1 MISNTDIT
9 IGNSCSLLEVSRSS
23 YYSWQLRSSLPKVKD
38 ETIERIKEIC
48 TDFSKYGYRRV
59 TKQLHRDGKII
70 NTKKVRRIMK
80 EEKLVVR
87 KKRYKPITTQSN
99 HSLQTYPNLAK
110 NFTPTGVN
118 QLWVADI
125 TYIRLQYEFVYLA
138 AITDVFSRRCV
149 GWALSRNIDA
159 QLALSALNK
168 AIQLRGKENVIGCI
182 HHSDQGVQYAAM
194 AYVEKLREHDMLA
207 SMSRKGN
214 CYDNAFAETFFKT
227 LKYEE
232 VLMNEYQTF
241 DDAYQNIKRFIEE
254 VYNKKRLHS
263 SIGYVPPEEFENK
276 MLNMSLT

>member
-1 MISNTDIT
+1 MISTTNTKINT
-9 IGNSCSLLEVSRSS
+9 ACSLLEVSRSG
-23 YYSWQLRSSLPKVKD
+23 YYYWQQRSCLPETKD
-38 ETIERIKEIC
+38 ETKERIREIC

-59 TKQLHRDGKII
+59 TKQLQRDGKII

-80 EEKLVVR
+80 EENLVVK

-125 TYIRLQYEFVYLA
+125 TYIRLLYEFVYLA

-168 AIQLRGKENVIGCI
+168 AIQLRGKENVAACI
-182 HHSDQGVQYAAM
+182 HHSDQGVQYASAV
-194 AYVEKLREHDMLA
+194 YVKKLNEHDMLV

-232 VLMNEYQTF
+232 VLMNEYESF
-241 DDAYQNIKRFIEE
+241 DDAHQNIKRFIEE

>member
-1 MISNTDIT
+1 MISTTDIG
-9 IGNSCSLLEVSRSS
+9 INNACSLMEVSRSG
-23 YYSWQLRSSLPKVKD
+23 YYYWQQRSKLPEVTDELRN
-38 ETIERIKEIC
+38 RIKELC
-48 TDFSKYGYRRV
+48 TEFSKYGYRRV

-110 NFTPTGVN
+110 NFTPSGVN

-125 TYIRLQYEFVYLA
+125 TYIQLLYEFVYLA
-138 AITDVFSRRCV
+138 AITDVFSRRCI

-159 QLALSALNK
+159 QLALSALDK
-168 AIQLRGKENVIGCI
+168 AIELRGNVVGCI
-182 HHSDQGVQYAAM
+182 HHSDQGVQYAAGV
-194 AYVEKLREHDMLA
+194 YVEKLNEHGVLI

-232 VLMNEYQTF
+232 VLMNEYQSF
-241 DDAYQNIKRFIEE
+241 DDAKQNIKRFIEE

>member
-23 YYSWQLRSSLPKVKD
+23 YYSWQLRSSLPEVKD

-110 NFTPTGVN
+110 NFTPVGVN

-138 AITDVFSRRCV
+138 AITDVFSRRSV
-149 GWALSRNIDA
+149 GWALSRNIDT

>member
-23 YYSWQLRSSLPKVKD
+23 YYSWQLRSSLRKVKD

-138 AITDVFSRRCV
+138 AITDVFSRRSV
-149 GWALSRNIDA
+149 GWALSRNIDT

>member
-38 ETIERIKEIC
+38 ETIEQIKEIC

-110 NFTPTGVN
+110 NFTPTGMN

-138 AITDVFSRRCV
+138 AITDVFSRRSV
-149 GWALSRNIDA
+149 GWALSRNIDT

>member
-38 ETIERIKEIC
+38 ETIELIKEIC

-138 AITDVFSRRCV
+138 AITDVFSRRSV
-149 GWALSRNIDA
+149 GWALSRNIDT

>member
-1 MISNTDIT
+1 MIKTADFGINTA
-9 IGNSCSLLEVSRSS
+9 CSLMEVSRSG
-23 YYSWQLRSSLPKVKD
+23 YYAWQQRSMLPEAWD
-38 ETIERIKEIC
+38 ETRERIKEIC

-110 NFTPTGVN
+110 NFTPTGMN

-138 AITDVFSRRCV
+138 AITDVFSRRSV
-149 GWALSRNIDA
+149 GWALSRNIDT

>member
-1 MISNTDIT
+1 MD
-9 IGNSCSLLEVSRSS
+9 VSRSG
-23 YYSWQLRSSLPKVKD
+23 YYYWQLRSSLPEIKD
-38 ETIERIKEIC
+38 ETKERIKEIC

-70 NTKKVRRIMK
+70 NTKKERRIMK

-138 AITDVFSRRCV
+138 AITDVFSRRSV
-149 GWALSRNIDA
+149 GWALSRNIDT

>member
-138 AITDVFSRRCV
+138 AITDVFSRRSV
-149 GWALSRNIDA
+149 GWALSRNIDT

>member
-23 YYSWQLRSSLPKVKD
+23 YYSWQLRSSLPEVKD

-138 AITDVFSRRCV
+138 AITDVFSRRSV
-149 GWALSRNIDA
+149 GWALSRNIDT

>member
-1 MISNTDIT
+1 MISTTNTGINT
-9 IGNSCSLLEVSRSS
+9 ACSLLEVSRSG
-23 YYSWQLRSSLPKVKD
+23 YYHWQQRSCLPEVKD
-38 ETIERIKEIC
+38 EIIERIKEIC

-59 TKQLHRDGKII
+59 TKQLQRDGKII

-80 EEKLVVR
+80 EANLVVKR
-87 KKRYKPITTQSN
+87 KRYKPITTQSN

-125 TYIRLQYEFVYLA
+125 TYIRLLYEFVYLA
-138 AITDVFSRRCV
+138 AITDVFSRRCI
-149 GWALSRNIDA
+149 GWALSRNIDTN
-159 QLALSALNK
+159 LALTALNK
-168 AIQLRGKENVIGCI
+168 AIELRGNIVGCI
-182 HHSDQGVQYAAM
+182 HHSDQGVQYAAA
-194 AYVEKLREHDMLA
+194 AYVEKLNEHGVLI

-263 SIGYVPPEEFENK
+263 SIGYMPPEEFENK

>member
-138 AITDVFSRRCV
+138 AITDVFSRRSV
-149 GWALSRNIDA
+149 GWALSRNIDT

-168 AIQLRGKENVIGCI
+168 AIQLRGKETVIGCI
-182 HHSDQGVQYAAM
+182 HHSDQGVQYAAQ
-194 AYVEKLREHDMLA
+194 AYIDLLNQYGIKI

-214 CYDNAFAETFFKT
+214 VYDNAFAESFMKT
-227 LKYEE
+227 LKVEE
-232 VLMNEYQTF
+232 VYMNEYETIN
-241 DDAYQNIKRFIEE
+241 DVYSNIKQFIEE

-263 SIGYVPPEEFENK
+263 SIGYLSPNKFEEEV
-276 MLNMSLT
+276 LNNIVV

>member
-1 MISNTDIT
+1 MISTTNTRINT
-9 IGNSCSLLEVSRSS
+9 ACSLLEVSRSG
-23 YYSWQLRSSLPKVKD
+23 YYHWQQRSCLPEIKD
-38 ETIERIKEIC
+38 ETKERIREIC

-59 TKQLHRDGKII
+59 TKQLQRDGKII

-80 EEKLVVR
+80 EENLVVK

-110 NFTPTGVN
+110 NFIPTTVN

-125 TYIRLQYEFVYLA
+125 TYIRLLYEFVYLA

-159 QLALSALNK
+159 NLALTALNK
-168 AIQLRGKENVIGCI
+168 AIELRGKENVLGCI
-182 HHSDQGVQYAAM
+182 HHSDQGVQYASAV
-194 AYVEKLREHDMLA
+194 YVQKLNEHDMLA

-263 SIGYVPPEEFENK
+263 SIGYMPPEEFENK

>member
-110 NFTPTGVN
+110 NFTPVGVN

-138 AITDVFSRRCV
+138 AITDVFSRRSV
-149 GWALSRNIDA
+149 GWALSRNIDT

>member
-23 YYSWQLRSSLPKVKD
+23 YYSWQLRSSLPEVKD

-110 NFTPTGVN
+110 NFTPVGVN

-125 TYIRLQYEFVYLA
+125 TYIRLQYEFIYLA

-263 SIGYVPPEEFENK
+263 SIGYMPPEEFENK

>member
-23 YYSWQLRSSLPKVKD
+23 YYSWQQRSCLPEIKD
-38 ETIERIKEIC
+38 ETRDRIKEIC

-87 KKRYKPITTQSN
+87 KKKYKPITTQSN
-99 HSLQTYPNLAK
+99 HNLQTYPNLAK
-110 NFTPTGVN
+110 NFTPVGVN

-125 TYIRLQYEFVYLA
+125 TYIRLLYEFVYLA

-149 GWALSRNIDA
+149 GWVLSRNIDA

-168 AIQLRGKENVIGCI
+168 AIELRGKENVVACI
-182 HHSDQGVQYAAM
+182 HHSDQGVQYAAT
-194 AYVEKLREHDMLA
+194 AYVQKLKEHGMLA

>member
-1 MISNTDIT
+1 MISTNDIG
-9 IGNSCSLLEVSRSS
+9 INNACSLLEVSRSG
-23 YYSWQLRSSLPKVKD
+23 YYHWQQRSCLPEVKD
-38 ETIERIKEIC
+38 EIVERIKDIC

-59 TKQLHRDGKII
+59 TKQLQRDGKII

-80 EEKLVVR
+80 EEKLVVK

-99 HSLQTYPNLAK
+99 HSLQTYQNLAK
-110 NFTPTGVN
+110 NFTPTRVN

-125 TYIRLQYEFVYLA
+125 TYIRLLCEFVYLA

-149 GWALSRNIDA
+149 GWALSRNIDTN
-159 QLALSALNK
+159 LALTALNK
-168 AIQLRGKENVIGCI
+168 AIKLRGKKNVAACI
-182 HHSDQGVQYAAM
+182 HHSDQGVQYAAT
-194 AYVEKLREHDMLA
+194 AYVEKLKEHDLLI

-241 DDAYQNIKRFIEE
+241 DDAHQNIKRFIEE

-263 SIGYVPPEEFENK
+263 SIGYMPPEEFEEK

>member
-1 MISNTDIT
+1 MISTADTGINTA
-9 IGNSCSLLEVSRSS
+9 CSLLEVSRSG
-23 YYSWQLRSSLPKVKD
+23 YYYWQQRSSLPVVKD
-38 ETIERIKEIC
+38 ETRERIREIC

-80 EEKLVVR
+80 EEKLVVK

-110 NFTPTGVN
+110 NLTPAAVN

-125 TYIRLQYEFVYLA
+125 TYIRLLYEFVYLA

-149 GWALSRNIDA
+149 GWALSRNIDTN
-159 QLALSALNK
+159 LALTALNK
-168 AIQLRGKENVIGCI
+168 AILLRGKENVVGCI
-182 HHSDQGVQYAAM
+182 HHSDQGVQYAAA
-194 AYVEKLREHDMLA
+194 AYVERLNEHGVLI

-241 DDAYQNIKRFIEE
+241 DDAHNNIKRFIEE